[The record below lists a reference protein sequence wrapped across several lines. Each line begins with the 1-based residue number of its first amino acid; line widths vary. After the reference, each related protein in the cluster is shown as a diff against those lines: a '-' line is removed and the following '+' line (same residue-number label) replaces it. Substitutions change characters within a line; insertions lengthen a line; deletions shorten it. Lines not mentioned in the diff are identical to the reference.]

1 MKTIKSL
8 FPIFMLLIALFC
20 NKMSI
25 HAEKGADGYHHDI
38 IRVTDTHFKGINT
51 GCQDFDYQGNIVKY
65 NLYIAA
71 NNGNNSATLFNFISG
86 SSPRAGLVTTESQ
99 GRIKSVKLGCSNN
112 ESVAGNSCF
121 YIYGKN
127 TPYSS
132 TADLSSDATKGEL
145 IGTVDKADKN
155 SDFNVKSFS
164 GDKQYKYIAICASKG
179 LFLEYFDIAW
189 EEESEVQPYTRSD
202 IPAKSLGTICLPYA
216 VKQDGINGVK
226 LFEMDGKIITNGEV
240 SRVVFKQVYEMQA
253 GMPYFYYFPSEAPGT
268 LVLTLT
274 DEPVVSPGS
283 YRGLHGTFVD
293 LAFSDF
299 EAARNGNAY
308 VVNSSG
314 QLQRASTSSG
324 VKANRAYVIM
334 DEVPAFA
341 DDASSGLRLEI
352 SAAGFSVLDG
362 LTTIIALESTEE
374 TPGQSESYSLNG
386 IRQNGAAGTK
396 TILISNGRKL
406 MVK

>member
-216 VKQDGINGVK
+216 VKKDGINGVK
-226 LFEMDGKIITNGEV
+226 VFEMDHKITENNEV
-240 SRVVFKQVYEMQA
+240 SRVVFKKVDEMEA
-253 GMPYFYYFPSEAPGT
+253 GMPYFYYFPSENSGT
-268 LVLTLT
+268 LTLTLT
-274 DEPVVSPGS
+274 DGPVDKPSNKN
-283 YRGLHGTFVD
+283 GLYGTFVD
-293 LAFSDF
+293 LPFTQLDSQKQ
-299 EAARNGNAY
+299 ESVY

-314 QLQRASTSSG
+314 QLQRAATSSG

-334 DEVPAFA
+334 NEVSDYPS
-341 DDASSGLRLEI
+341 DTPSASRLEI
-352 SAAGFSVLDG
+352 SADGFSILDD
-362 LTTIIALESTEE
+362 LTTIIDLETTNDEPVMSN
-374 TPGQSESYSLNG
+374 SYNIFGTKLPK
-386 IRQNGAAGTK
+386 RVGTK
-396 TILISNGRKL
+396 TIIISNGRKSIQ
-406 MVK
+406 